1 MGQGGGR
8 GAGDGARPA
17 RRTTPP
23 RPKRDPDAAL
33 AVGSTAS
40 AMDEYVDS
48 QRDPDQPPFE
58 TRPRFSRGDP
68 VPTLRNGDLARI
80 FAEIGDLLELKGEDG
95 FKTAAYRRA
104 SDTFAHEPA
113 DIVDAYRAGT
123 PPRLPGV
130 GKAIDEKLAELAD
143 TGRSRFHE
151 RLRREVPPSLVE
163 LLAIPGVGPRTAGE
177 LWRNLGVAS
186 LDDLGRAAREG
197 RLRTSKGMSE
207 KTEQRIL
214 EGLAELETRPA
225 HRMHLVEAHELAARV
240 VELLETLPGVRSA
253 TPAGSVRR
261 WRESVGD
268 LDLLVESETPEATV
282 EAFHGTAIVERVGGH
297 GGRLGTQRTT
307 VQLLRGPQADVM
319 TYPPGKAGTYLLHF
333 TGSAAHNVRLR
344 ARARDLGW
352 SLSEHGFARLAEDGT
367 VAEGAGAEVRVF
379 ATEAEAYGLL
389 GLPFIEPELREDRG
403 EIEAAL
409 AGTLPDLVRVEDLQ
423 GDCHSHSDWSDGHE
437 SIETMAETA
446 RRRGHAYQVLTDHT
460 RSLTIANGLTPER
473 VEQQRRI
480 VGELNERYAREEA
493 RGEAPQGAHPDGFR
507 LLHGCEL
514 EITVDGR
521 LDYPDALLARYD
533 VVVCSLHVGRRQP
546 RAQLMARYELA
557 LRSPHVDI
565 IAHPSGRKI
574 GLRPDLDLDW
584 DSFYR
589 LAAETGTL
597 LEVNGSDE
605 RLDLDDRRI
614 RSALDAGCRFTID
627 SDAHY
632 QFEFENLRWGVS
644 QARRGW
650 LEARHVANTLPRDP
664 FLALMAEK
672 PHRV

>member
-1 MGQGGGR
+1 MRGR
-8 GAGDGARPA
+8 GN
-17 RRTTPP
+17 TPP
-23 RPKRDPDAAL
+23 RPGDDPDARATL
-33 AVGSTAS
+33 GPRSPEVEAWIA
-40 AMDEYVDS
+40 A
-48 QRDPDQPPFE
+48 QADPEQPPYE
-58 TRPRFSRGDP
+58 TRPRFSRGDS
-68 VPTLRNGDLARI
+68 VPALGNADLARV

-95 FKTAAYRRA
+95 FKVAAYRRA
-104 SDTFAHEPA
+104 ADTLAHA
-113 DIVDAYRAGT
+113 AIDVAGAYRAGA

-130 GKAIDEKLAELAD
+130 GRAIDEKLAELAD
-143 TGRSRFHE
+143 TGRLRYHE
-151 RLRREVPPSLVE
+151 HLRLEVPPSLVS
-163 LLAIPGVGPRTAGE
+163 LLAVPGVGPRTAGD
-177 LWRNLGVAS
+177 LWRQLGIAT
-186 LDDLGRAAREG
+186 LADLGAAARDG
-197 RLRTSKGMSE
+197 RLRTVRGMSAKSE
-207 KTEQRIL
+207 RRIL
-214 EGLAELETRPA
+214 DGLADLDQRPPQ
-225 HRMHLVEAHELAARV
+225 RMHLAEGRELAIRV
-240 VELLETLPGVRSA
+240 ADLLATLPGVVGV

-261 WRESVGD
+261 WRETIGD
-268 LDLLVESETPEATV
+268 LDLLVASTTPEATIA
-282 EAFHGTAIVERVGGH
+282 AFHDTAIVERVGGH
-297 GGRLGTQRTT
+297 GARPATQRTT

-319 TYPPGKAGTYLLHF
+319 TCPPGAAGTHLVHF

-352 SLSEHGFARLAEDGT
+352 SLSEHGFARLADDGA
-367 VAEGAGAEVRVF
+367 VAEGAAAEMRTF
-379 ATEAEAYGLL
+379 DTEAEVYAFL

-403 EIEAAL
+403 EIEAGL
-409 AGTLPDLVRVEDLQ
+409 AGRLPQLVRLEDLQ

-437 SIETMAETA
+437 SIETMAAAA

-480 VGELNERYAREEA
+480 VGELNERHAREEA
-493 RGEAPQGAHPDGFR
+493 RGEAPDGAHPDGFR

-521 LDYPDALLARYD
+521 LDYPDDLLARYD

-546 RAQLMARYELA
+546 RAQLMARYEVA

-584 DSFYR
+584 DRFYR

-614 RSALDAGCRFTID
+614 RAALDAGCRFTID
-627 SDAHY
+627 SDAHHL
-632 QFEFENLRWGVS
+632 FEFENLRWGAS

-650 LEARHVANTLPRDP
+650 LEARHVANTLSRER
-664 FLALMAEK
+664 FLSLMAEK

>member
-1 MGQGGGR
+1 MSQ
-8 GAGDGARPA
+8 GARPT

-33 AVGSTAS
+33 AAGPAS
-40 AMDEYVDS
+40 PTLDAWADS
-48 QRDPDQPPFE
+48 QLDPDQPPYE
-58 TRPRFSRGDP
+58 TRPRASRGDL
-68 VPTLRNGDLARI
+68 VPALRNGDLARI
-80 FAEIGDLLELKGEDG
+80 FGEIGDLLELKGEDG
-95 FKTAAYRRA
+95 FKIAAYRRA
-104 SDTFAHEPA
+104 ADTVAHEPTDLVA
-113 DIVDAYRAGT
+113 AYRAGT
-123 PPRLPGV
+123 PPKLGGV

-143 TGRSRFHE
+143 TGRLRFHE

-177 LWRNLGVAS
+177 LWRQLGIAT
-186 LDDLGRAAREG
+186 LDDLGSAAREG
-197 RLRTSKGMSE
+197 RLRSVKGMSQ

-214 EGLAELETRPA
+214 EGIAEAEQRPA
-225 HRMHLVEAHELAARV
+225 HRMHLVEGREVASRV
-240 VELLETLPGVRSA
+240 AELLETLPGVVSA
-253 TPAGSVRR
+253 TPAGSARR
-261 WRESVGD
+261 WRDTIGD
-268 LDLLVESETPEATV
+268 LDLLVETDTPESV
-282 EAFHGTAIVERVGGH
+282 IEAFHATGIVERVGAH
-297 GGRLGTQRTT
+297 GGRQGTGRTM

-319 TYPPGKAGTYLLHF
+319 TYRPGTAGTYLLHF

-352 SLSEHGFARLAEDGT
+352 SLSEHGFARLEEDAS
-367 VAEGAGAEVRVF
+367 VAEGAAAETRTF
-379 ATEAEAYGLL
+379 ATETEAYAFL

-409 AGTLPDLVRVEDLQ
+409 RGELPDLVRVEDLQ

-437 SIETMAETA
+437 TIETMAEAA

-473 VEQQRRI
+473 VEQQRHI
-480 VGELNERYAREEA
+480 VAELNERFAREEA
-493 RGEAPQGAHPDGFR
+493 TGATPEGAHPDGFR

-514 EITVDGR
+514 EITIDGR
-521 LDYPDALLARYD
+521 LDYPDELLARYD

-574 GLRPDLDLDW
+574 GQRPDLDLDW
-584 DSFYR
+584 DRFYR

-605 RLDLDDRRI
+605 RLDLEDRRI

-632 QFEFENLRWGVS
+632 LFEFDNLRWGTS

-650 LEARHVANTLPRDP
+650 LEARHVANTLPRDR